1 MATVTVATLK
11 PLAEG
16 VIVSATSVG
25 TAVTIYAN
33 AAGEDCTVTQITAYN
48 QHTDSIQTF
57 KHFFIT
63 HSPSF
68 GSYTVYSVY
77 VQFSSLTNLADFFF
91 LTTVFFSNTFRLS
104 VLNAS
109 TLRYA
114 CLARSRTHGI
124 ASVMGSPE

>member
-48 QHTDSIQTF
+48 QHTDSIQFYLLRTPDSSASAGTPDVNDVIWSELIPAKGTF
-57 KHFFIT
+57 SLGYPDLNIQLNDT
-63 HSPSF
+63 ND
-68 GSYTVYSVY
+68 TVKAYCDTTANKIHVWATGWVY
-77 VQFSSLTNLADFFF
+77 PTA
-91 LTTVFFSNTFRLS
+91 
-104 VLNAS
+104 
-109 TLRYA
+109 
-114 CLARSRTHGI
+114 
-124 ASVMGSPE
+124 